1 MSVPDNKMMMTPGAE
16 KLKKISKSHR
26 VAVATLLLAAVCGLG
41 VKACI
46 APENQIKYIGKRK
59 L

>member
-1 MSVPDNKMMMTPGAE
+1 MTLVAE
-16 KLKKISKSHR
+16 KLKNKSHR